1 MTTIAAARIDVLTA
15 EVRVLMVGSRQITV
29 SVARQLDQIEPGDIE
44 PFGRVRTGA
53 RKPDSAIDVVEVIGA
68 ARDGA
73 LARSAAAVMRYFC
86 SGSYR
91 EGEWCG
97 RSKVRRCA
105 GYPDGNDC
113 WRGHY
118 WLDEP
123 GEWQA
128 WSELPLIVLAGLR

>member
-73 LARSAAAVMRYFC
+73 LARWRLPSCAISARAHTARANGAAGRRSATALAIRTAMTAGAVTTGSTSRASGKRGRAAADR
-86 SGSYR
+86 
-91 EGEWCG
+91 
-97 RSKVRRCA
+97 
-105 GYPDGNDC
+105 
-113 WRGHY
+113 
-118 WLDEP
+118 
-123 GEWQA
+123 
-128 WSELPLIVLAGLR
+128 LAGLR